1 MYKSMPLAE
10 LVMFKK
16 IMGMTFSDQDGEAL
30 NAIRKANAMLAKHK
44 LDWYDVLGRAV
55 NGAADGPTM
64 TARQAPPHA
73 QPGPQTAEAPK
84 AQPNKLP
91 IEEQI
96 RRAFDELRGNL
107 HGSFETFINSLET
120 QFLDKGDL
128 SIDQRRALFKAVTN
142 QRSWRKRDE

>member
-1 MYKSMPLAE
+1 MSKSMPLAE

-30 NAIRKANAMLAKHK
+30 NAIRKANAMLAKHN

-55 NGAADGPTM
+55 NGAAD
-64 TARQAPPHA
+64 PPP
-73 QPGPQTAEAPK
+73 QPQPQPKPAYQGERAEAPK
-84 AQPNKLP
+84 AQPNKLS

-120 QFLDKGDL
+120 QFRDKGDL

-142 QRSWRKRDE
+142 QRAWRKRDE